1 MTSESKRGGGRAG
14 ARKGASGR
22 PLRAAMSMDSE
33 QSAKTLLFGGTI
45 LIILIALGFI
55 AFGYYDSVIKPR
67 NRTVLEVDG
76 ISVSYSA
83 MKRRMAY
90 DYTQSGQQLGERLGI
105 LPELS
110 YQNLLNE
117 LTLISRAEEDLGLT
131 VTAEE
136 IETELRTRVGVT
148 DAASEKEFADAF
160 RRELAETGLHDG
172 EYRRLVRAEVLETK
186 ATEKFQAEAPA
197 TLPQAKLDVIQTAD
211 RAIAEQA
218 ILRVIAGEEWALVAK
233 ELSSDPLVEQ
243 NSGSRDFQPRESISE
258 NYADYAFTAPPGEV
272 SQPIEGADGNLYVV
286 RVAAREDREL
296 TEAQKFSYSQ
306 RALAD
311 WFTAMQE
318 VMVIE
323 RDWDQE
329 AQQTAL
335 LDVLEDAARRQADE
349 APVQNIPVQQPPV
362 QQPPAEQPPAEQ
374 PPAEQPPAEQPPAAP
389 PDGQ

>member
-33 QSAKTLLFGGTI
+33 QSAKTLLFGGT
-45 LIILIALGFI
+45 LLVILIAVGMI
-55 AFGYYDSVIKPR
+55 AFGYYDTVIKPR

-90 DYTQSGQQLGERLGI
+90 DLQETGQQLGQQI
-105 LPELS
+105 QVLPELT
-110 YQNLLNE
+110 YQNLVNE
-117 LTLISRAEEDLGLT
+117 LTLISRAEEDLSLT

-148 DAASEKEFADAF
+148 DIATEKEFADAF
-160 RRELAETGLHDG
+160 RRELAATGLRDQ
-172 EYRRLVRAEVLETK
+172 EYRRLVRADVLEKK
-186 ATEKFQAEAPA
+186 ATAKFQAEAPA

-211 RAIAEQA
+211 RAVAEQA
-218 ILRVIAGEEWALVAK
+218 ILRVIAGEEWAVVAK
-233 ELSSDPLVEQ
+233 ELSTDPLVEQ
-243 NSGSRDFQPRESISE
+243 NSGSRDFQPRESISD
-258 NYADYAFTAPPGEV
+258 NYADYAFTAAPGEV

-311 WFTAMQE
+311 WLTSTQE
-318 VMVIE
+318 TMVIE

-329 AQQTAL
+329 SQQAAL
-335 LDVLEDAARRQADE
+335 LDVLQDAAKRE
-349 APVQNIPVQQPPV
+349 AGQPPVQNIPVQQPPM
-362 QQPPAEQPPAEQ
+362 EQPPAEQ